1 MPTVMPMPTW
11 ACAGTDE
18 RPLKHSPAISV
29 IKKRFRNF
37 MMMLIELLLMRRL
50 IAATFRE
57 EDSKQLVPI
66 TWTSLNPQQFKN

>member
-1 MPTVMPMPTW
+1 
-11 ACAGTDE
+11 
-18 RPLKHSPAISV
+18 V